1 MLSAH
6 FKGLG
11 IMAMYFQDGIA
22 IMGSQA
28 KIPKRPELGCLED
41 SIIEGRT
48 PEGSFLEVSAHPH
61 LRGWLWME
69 TWSRSCVP
77 NTPCYAPAVP
87 NDPRFPQRAG
97 LLLSTM
103 ILHVLVSS
111 PYSPTRPSSSIL
123 FYEAQIVNYSLSH

>member
-28 KIPKRPELGCLED
+28 KIPKSPALGCLED
-41 SIIEGRT
+41 GIIEGRT
-48 PEGSFLEVSAHPH
+48 PEGSFLEVSPT
-61 LRGWLWME
+61 LTPRGWLWME

-77 NTPCYAPAVP
+77 NTPCCAPAVP
-87 NDPRFPQRAG
+87 NDPRVPQRAG

-103 ILHVLVSS
+103 IWHVLASS
-111 PYSPTRPSSSIL
+111 PYSPTRPSSSITSSMKPR
-123 FYEAQIVNYSLSH
+123 VNYSLSH